1 MNAAILLLST
11 LLAATPVEP
20 TARWN
25 GMIADESLQKLAPA
39 EGFLLDAKS
48 LAKVWK
54 AWRPKEEVPTV
65 DFMKELVVVGVVP
78 GPNSVLMRPAL
89 DENGDL
95 QFIFAGTKKGG
106 PGFGYLMLKISREGV
121 KTVNGK
127 PLEASG
133 VRGDVLIPEK
143 VGSFKDHA
151 LEILL
156 WEYDP
161 LLADAPATLIDKVFV
176 EKYSHEEGKPTETPF
191 AVGTKLK
198 PREDRRYYIT
208 VFVVKGEDRTHIG
221 EQDGKNGLCKVL
233 TQGNPSTVKMI
244 ARPVR

>member
-1 MNAAILLLST
+1 MNAAIFLLSS

-25 GMIADESLQKLAPA
+25 GMIADDSLQKLAPA
-39 EGFLLDAKS
+39 EGFLVDAKS

-54 AWRPKEEVPTV
+54 AWRPKDEVPTV
-65 DFMKELVVVGVVP
+65 DFTKEIIVVGVVP
-78 GPNSVLMRPAL
+78 GPNSVLMRPSL
-89 DENGDL
+89 DEKGNL
-95 QFIFAGTKKGG
+95 QLIVAGTRKGG
-106 PGFGYLMLKISREGV
+106 SGFGYLLLKVSREGV
-121 KTVNGK
+121 KTVSGK
-127 PLEASG
+127 PLDASG
-133 VRGDVLIPEK
+133 VRGVLLIPEK
-143 VGSFKDHA
+143 VDSFKDHA
-151 LEILL
+151 LEIML

-161 LLADAPATLIDKVFV
+161 LLADASATLVDKFGV
-176 EKYSHEEGKPTETPF
+176 EKYSHEGGKATETAF
-191 AVGTKLK
+191 TVGMKLK

-208 VFVVKGEDRTHIG
+208 VFVMNGKDRTHIG